1 MIALFI
7 AAALAAQTPPAAAA
21 LPPAA
26 DPPPKSVEERLSDL
40 HIMYDQTCVN
50 RAYGAYDDLCEN
62 LGDQIRRAQREMQK
76 PHPAKPPA
84 AQDAAKPAEASHPV
98 SPSPQT

>member
-7 AAALAAQTPPAAAA
+7 AAALAAQTPPPPVSP
-21 LPPAA
+21 PPAA
-26 DPPPKSVEERLSDL
+26 DPPPKSVEEKLADL

-62 LGDQIRRAQREMQK
+62 LGDQIRRAQR
-76 PHPAKPPA
+76 PAR
-84 AQDAAKPAEASHPV
+84 
-98 SPSPQT
+98 